1 MATAAGVALGA
12 SGGVVNGASVDVW
25 LASRFGGAPVYNAS
39 PPTGS
44 PDGGP
49 VSSGTAYGA
58 PGAWQITGVADG
70 EYYVRV
76 VSGGNASWSGPFA
89 IENDNEL
96 VHIAGSETI
105 TGAKTFSGGIT
116 VTGGTII
123 VPNASVSTLALTG
136 VLPVV
141 NGGTGSATQ
150 NFVDLTTAQSVG
162 GVKTFSAI
170 PVFSAGLTVSGGTIT
185 LPNGSIP
192 AAAVSGL
199 AAGVAAVDIGSAQIL
214 TGQKTHDNDLP
225 LVGAKLIGTAIT
237 TPSAPV
243 VTVTGTAGSTTY
255 QYQIVATTYDGR
267 DSIPSPTGQTTTGNA
282 TLTSSNY
289 NALSWSAVTAAASY
303 KVLRFSGGA
312 WKLLAGGITATT
324 YNDTGAAT
332 PATYVVITANPG
344 GEVQAQAISGT
355 TGTFS
360 GALAAAATSVTT
372 LSASSTISGTTVQAN
387 AATGGVT
394 AARFIGLVPAGGPT
408 SPYVGAVGDH
418 GLDSNGHRW
427 VCTVA
432 GTPGTWV
439 SAQAW
444 GILSGGYAQTTSNSG
459 TFTSS
464 TSLGLSV
471 TVSVGAGRRIRISA
485 QAIMSCSTV
494 DEVQLAIM
502 EGGTT
507 LLLANESVG
516 LAGANS
522 TVTAAVIL
530 QPSTGSHTYSLNGNR
545 GGSTGTI
552 QMLAAATFPAW
563 LLCEDVGAF

>member
-25 LASRFGGAPVYNAS
+25 LASRFTGAPVYNAS

-44 PDGGP
+44 ADGGP
-49 VSSGTAYGA
+49 VTSGTSYGA
-58 PGAWQITGVADG
+58 PGAWSITGLADG
-70 EYYVRV
+70 EYYVRT

-89 IENDNEL
+89 VENDGDL
-96 VHIAGSETI
+96 VHLAGSETI

-123 VPNASVSTLALTG
+123 VPNSSVSTLALTG
-136 VLPVV
+136 VLAVA
-141 NGGTGSATQ
+141 NGGTGSSTQ
-150 NFVDLTTAQSVG
+150 NFVDLTSAQSIG

-170 PVFSAGLTVSGGTIT
+170 PVFSAGLTVSAGTIT
-185 LPNGSIP
+185 LPNNSVSASAI
-192 AAAVSGL
+192 SGL
-199 AAGVAAVDIGSAQIL
+199 AAGVAAVDLGSAQIL
-214 TGQKTHDNDLP
+214 TGQKTMDNDLP
-225 LVGAKLIGTAIT
+225 LVGGKLVGTAIA

-243 VTVTGTAGSTTY
+243 VTVQGTTGSTTY

-267 DSIPSPTGQTTTGNA
+267 DSIPSATGQTTTGNA

-303 KVLRFSGGA
+303 KVLRFSSGA

-324 YNDTGAAT
+324 YNDTGSAS
-332 PATYVVITANPG
+332 PSTYTVSTSNPG

-355 TGTFS
+355 TGTFT
-360 GALAAAATSVTT
+360 GAIAG
-372 LSASSTISGTTVQAN
+372 SSTVSGTTVTAN
-387 AATGGVT
+387 AGTGGVT

-408 SPYVGAVGDH
+408 SPYVGVVGDY
-418 GLDSNGHRW
+418 GVDSAGHEW

-432 GTPGTWV
+432 GTPGTWT
-439 SAQAW
+439 SARAW

-459 TFTSS
+459 TFTTS

-471 TVSVGAGRRIRISA
+471 TVTVGSGRRIRLSA
-485 QAIMSCSTV
+485 EAILSCSTS
-494 DEVQLAIM
+494 DEVQLALM
-502 EGGTT
+502 EGSTA
-507 LLLANESVG
+507 LMLANENVA
-516 LAGANS
+516 AGANS
-522 TVTAAVIL
+522 TVNAIAIL
-530 QPSTGSHTYSLNGNR
+530 QPSAGSHTYTLNGNR

-563 LLCEDVGAF
+563 LLCEDVGAY